1 MQAATSLHG
10 PGLDPDRQL
19 MIATDRPIPLNAA
32 HRRRTTEL
40 IELFDQKSPGRT
52 APRKTF
58 LREEFASFGFLA
70 VALAG
75 VAMLCSGLLA
85 LAFV

>member
-1 MQAATSLHG
+1 MESRGIYAMWNQPNAGS
-10 PGLDPDRQL
+10 
-19 MIATDRPIPLNAA
+19 TDVLKAA
-32 HRRRTTEL
+32 HHRRSADLAEWLSRKPSRRTT
-40 IELFDQKSPGRT
+40 
-52 APRKTF
+52 PRKAF
-58 LREEFASFGFLA
+58 VREEFASLAFLA

>member
-1 MQAATSLHG
+1 VWNQPNNTGS
-10 PGLDPDRQL
+10 
-19 MIATDRPIPLNAA
+19 TEVLNAA
-32 HRRRTTEL
+32 HHRRSADLAEWFRR
-40 IELFDQKSPGRT
+40 KAAAVRT
-52 APRKTF
+52 APRKIFNT
-58 LREEFASFGFLA
+58 EEFASFALLA

>member
-1 MQAATSLHG
+1 MWNQPNTGS
-10 PGLDPDRQL
+10 
-19 MIATDRPIPLNAA
+19 TDVLNAA
-32 HRRRTTEL
+32 HHRRAADLAEWFGRKPALHTTL
-40 IELFDQKSPGRT
+40 G
-52 APRKTF
+52 KTF
-58 LREEFASFGFLA
+58 IREEFASFAFLT

>member
-1 MQAATSLHG
+1 MWKLSNKASADVL
-10 PGLDPDRQL
+10 
-19 MIATDRPIPLNAA
+19 IAA
-32 HRRRTTEL
+32 HHRRTTDLAEW
-40 IELFDQKSPGRT
+40 FSRKDKPGWGT

-58 LREEFASFGFLA
+58 MRDEFASLGFLA

-85 LAFV
+85 LVLV

>member
-1 MQAATSLHG
+1 MRNQPNTGS
-10 PGLDPDRQL
+10 
-19 MIATDRPIPLNAA
+19 TDVLNAA
-32 HRRRTTEL
+32 HHRRAADLAEWFGRKPASRTT
-40 IELFDQKSPGRT
+40 PG
-52 APRKTF
+52 KTF
-58 LREEFASFGFLA
+58 IREEFASFAFLA

>member
-1 MQAATSLHG
+1 MWNHPNNVSA
-10 PGLDPDRQL
+10 DV
-19 MIATDRPIPLNAA
+19 LNAA
-32 HRRRTTEL
+32 HHRRTQEIVGLFARKSTE
-40 IELFDQKSPGRT
+40 RA

-58 LREEFASFGFLA
+58 VREEFASFAFLA

>member
-1 MQAATSLHG
+1 MWNQPNTGS
-10 PGLDPDRQL
+10 
-19 MIATDRPIPLNAA
+19 TDVLNAA
-32 HRRRTTEL
+32 QHRRTADLVEFFGR
-40 IELFDQKSPGRT
+40 KPAGRT

-58 LREEFASFGFLA
+58 MREEFASFAFLA

>member
-1 MQAATSLHG
+1 MWNQPNTGS
-10 PGLDPDRQL
+10 
-19 MIATDRPIPLNAA
+19 TDVLNAA
-32 HRRRTTEL
+32 QHRRTADLAEWFSRKPT
-40 IELFDQKSPGRT
+40 GRT
-52 APRKTF
+52 APRKAF
-58 LREEFASFGFLA
+58 MSEEFASFAFLA

>member
-1 MQAATSLHG
+1 MWNQ
-10 PGLDPDRQL
+10 PNIGLADV
-19 MIATDRPIPLNAA
+19 LNAA
-32 HRRRTTEL
+32 DRRRTADLAEW
-40 IELFDQKSPGRT
+40 FGRKPASRM
-52 APRKTF
+52 APRKAF
-58 LREEFASFGFLA
+58 IREEFASFAFLA

>member
-1 MQAATSLHG
+1 MWDQPNTGS
-10 PGLDPDRQL
+10 
-19 MIATDRPIPLNAA
+19 TDVLNAA
-32 HRRRTTEL
+32 HRRRTADLAEW
-40 IELFDQKSPGRT
+40 FGRKPVSRT

-58 LREEFASFGFLA
+58 MREEFASLGFLA

-85 LAFV
+85 LVFV

>member
-1 MQAATSLHG
+1 MWNQ
-10 PGLDPDRQL
+10 PN
-19 MIATDRPIPLNAA
+19 IASTDILNAA
-32 HRRRTTEL
+32 NHRRAADLAEL
-40 IELFDQKSPGRT
+40 VKREPT
-52 APRKTF
+52 AAPRRS
-58 LREEFASFGFLA
+58 LMREEFASFGFLA